1 MQMIDILRIADQ
13 TADRYFNRVVAES
26 GDQVVRMSVMT
37 EPFAWH
43 RHPDADEVFIGVDG
57 TLLLEALEG
66 EAITQVRLARG
77 QLAVVP
83 RGTIHRT
90 RPESARSVNL
100 TVERA
105 DTATEWC
112 EGPAAS
118 LRDDEAT
125 V

>member
-1 MQMIDILRIADQ
+1 MQMIDIMRIADQ

-43 RHPDADEVFIGVDG
+43 RHPDADEVFIGLDG

-66 EAITQVRLARG
+66 DAVTQVRLARG
-77 QLAVVP
+77 QIAVVP

-105 DTATEWC
+105 DAATEWC
-112 EGPAAS
+112 EGPVAAS
-118 LRDDEAT
+118 RGDAT
-125 V
+125 GV

>member
-1 MQMIDILRIADQ
+1 MQMIDIMRIADQ

-43 RHPDADEVFIGVDG
+43 RHPDADEVFIGLDG

-66 EAITQVRLARG
+66 DALTQVRLARG
-77 QLAVVP
+77 QIAVVP

-105 DTATEWC
+105 DAATEWC
-112 EGPAAS
+112 EGPVAAS
-118 LRDDEAT
+118 RGDAT
-125 V
+125 GV

>member
-1 MQMIDILRIADQ
+1 MQMIDIMRIADQ

-43 RHPDADEVFIGVDG
+43 RHPDADEVFIGLDG

-66 EAITQVRLARG
+66 DAVTQVRLARG
-77 QLAVVP
+77 QIAVVP

-105 DTATEWC
+105 DAATEWC
-112 EGPAAS
+112 EGPVAA
-118 LRDDEAT
+118 LRGDAT
-125 V
+125 GV